1 MTAVSFTGSIYMTLA
16 ITVERYMAVCH
27 PHRYRELNST
37 MRPIYRALV
46 YTMPVATFAIV
57 INVPK
62 FFETKVTTFPYKHFD
77 KKKGE
82 LYVRIDYERFF

>member
-37 MRPIYRALV
+37 MRPICRALI

-62 FFETKVTTFPYKHFD
+62 FFETKVTTFPYQQIHFD
-77 KKKGE
+77 KKGGMGIACE
-82 LYVRIDYERFF
+82 D